1 MTTERERD
9 RDREDLL
16 THCIVLKRRGGRSI
30 IPIFTERDRERYR
43 ERDRDYMDRNFVL
56 AQGGKKTFCFLKW
69 NGMECFHLRSRGH
82 A

>member
-1 MTTERERD
+1 
-9 RDREDLL
+9 
-16 THCIVLKRRGGRSI
+16 VLKRRGGRSI

-56 AQGGKKTFCFLKW
+56 AQGGKKDFLFFEMEW
-69 NGMECFHLRSRGH
+69 NGMFSSTFKGH